1 MATPQ
6 SANPIYHDPAQPRN
20 RRSSSRKSFASSLSR
35 SSSHLDS
42 PRTACPKDGDAFSY
56 DPAHLCTWYLPQA
69 LWDRLPAE
77 LQSSLAAVQHSGAAV
92 LTGKSRAPCVTC
104 AHFPIGYP
112 LRDIVVAAT
121 STNNINWRLTGAGF
135 ERLDKHTENLDSGR
149 PEHKA
154 PVDELLVQ
162 LDDLPPPKFRTISN
176 ASSVFQ
182 SDISSPLTSGSPA
195 SQSGCA
201 SPVTSSGFSLSQTLS
216 PVSPICLDQPTFSD
230 EHSRPRDRS
239 FSTPLE
245 PHDAY
250 YATELSHLRTEAL
263 PRLRHK
269 CHKVD
274 TEWYEAKRTANIVA
288 DDVNAF
294 ENWWAEKKCT
304 VLSLNEKGK
313 RLATALGLANTGMGW
328 CAP

>member
-92 LTGKSRAPCVTC
+92 LT
-104 AHFPIGYP
+104 
-112 LRDIVVAAT
+112 
-121 STNNINWRLTGAGF
+121 GF